1 MINTKKRVDPT
12 IALEGLCIIIKGK
25 DKSEL
30 FNNSFRYPCISFIL
44 EKREKGLFQISPHLQ
59 IKLAHL
65 NHQKKEDEEEQFF
78 LPKLQALY
86 LTFKILELNHHK
98 YFSICQEILIT

>member
-1 MINTKKRVDPT
+1 MLKKLVDPT

-25 DKSEL
+25 DKLEF
-30 FNNSFRYPCISFIL
+30 FNNF
-44 EKREKGLFQISPHLQ
+44 FQIPMHFIYTRKKRKDYSKFPHHLQ

-65 NHQKKEDEEEQFF
+65 NHQKEVDEEEQFF
-78 LPKLQALY
+78 LPKLHVLY
-86 LTFKILELNHHK
+86 LTFKILELNYLK

>member
-1 MINTKKRVDPT
+1 MLKKLVDPT

-25 DKSEL
+25 DKLEF
-30 FNNSFRYPCISFIL
+30 FNNSFKYPCISFIL
-44 EKREKGLFQISPHLQ
+44 GKREKDYSKFPHHLQ

-65 NHQKKEDEEEQFF
+65 NHQKEVDEEEQFF
-78 LPKLQALY
+78 LPKLHVLY
-86 LTFKILELNHHK
+86 LTFKILELNYLK